1 MRTFSLLLLLPS
13 LLGSCKGQTN
23 PPVEMRPYTRVWD
36 PLLDTVEVRTIRY
49 FLETT
54 DSTTGMAL
62 DRYPTPSFTSVASVG
77 FAFTVYPIAVERG
90 VLSREQAAR
99 RTVMALQHFMGLP
112 EDSSGTFGA
121 GYRGFFFHFLRLS
134 DNARVS
140 KCELSTIDTGL
151 MMAGILF
158 VQSYFDRQD
167 ATEGRIR
174 ALADSLYRRVDWQW
188 ASEGREGIAF
198 AWEPDRGFSKDSWY
212 GYCESMI
219 MYILGFGS
227 PTHPASPKG
236 WDHWT
241 SRYVW
246 AEYYGLPFVNFGPLF
261 GHQYSHC
268 WIDFRGIQDQYM
280 RQKGID
286 YFENSRR
293 ATYTQW
299 AYATQNPDHWR
310 DYSDSIW
317 GLTACDGPGDTT
329 MQVDGVER
337 TFHSYSARGVSVDW
351 ALDDGTIAPTA
362 VTSSIPFAPEICVP
376 AVKSLIAK
384 YGSALFRPYGFAD
397 AFDPSFITPATPHGW
412 IDVDYLGIDQ
422 GPIVL
427 MIENYRSGFVWNVMK
442 RNPYI
447 IAGLRRAGFT
457 GGWLDSSSPR

>member
-1 MRTFSLLLLLPS
+1 
-13 LLGSCKGQTN
+13 
-23 PPVEMRPYTRVWD
+23 
-36 PLLDTVEVRTIRY
+36 
-49 FLETT
+49 
-54 DSTTGMAL
+54 
-62 DRYPTPSFTSVASVG
+62 
-77 FAFTVYPIAVERG
+77 
-90 VLSREQAAR
+90 
-99 RTVMALQHFMGLP
+99 
-112 EDSSGTFGA
+112 
-121 GYRGFFFHFLRLS
+121 
-134 DNARVS
+134 
-140 KCELSTIDTGL
+140 
-151 MMAGILF
+151 
-158 VQSYFDRQD
+158 
-167 ATEGRIR
+167 
-174 ALADSLYRRVDWQW
+174 
-188 ASEGREGIAF
+188 
-198 AWEPDRGFSKDSWY
+198 
-212 GYCESMI
+212 
-219 MYILGFGS
+219 
-227 PTHPASPKG
+227 
-236 WDHWT
+236 
-241 SRYVW
+241 
-246 AEYYGLPFVNFGPLF
+246 
-261 GHQYSHC
+261 
-268 WIDFRGIQDQYM
+268 RGIQDQYM